1 MSATWRS
8 TGRRSGPSWLPLLR
22 RLSAVDP
29 GWCVWKNADQA
40 VAGIGDVDS
49 AAPRSAWPALRDD
62 FRAWAVAAR
71 ATPAIVCTHAPGL
84 LVLVART
91 PDDAHRLL
99 QVDVYARVARTVDA
113 AELAPVIELDA
124 RGFRRLRRGA
134 EDLFAL
140 LAETRRPARPPGEL
154 EQIRSLLASDPRGVE
169 DAAALLGAARKP
181 ALAGARAVVNGGW
194 NYAAMAALEPVYL
207 AGAVRRPQERL
218 RWLRFRLRDRKRCA
232 VLAALDNDRSIPD
245 QADSWLAAV
254 ASNHAVYER

>member
-1 MSATWRS
+1 MSATSDS
-8 TGRRSGPSWLPLLR
+8 TGRRAGPSRLPLLR

-29 GWCVWKNADQA
+29 GWCVWKNADEA

-71 ATPAIVCTHAPGL
+71 ATPAIVCTHAPGT
-84 LVLVART
+84 LVLVARV
-91 PDDAHRLL
+91 PDDARRLL

-113 AELAPVIELDA
+113 AELAPVTELDA

-134 EDLFAL
+134 EGLFAL
-140 LAETRRPARPPGEL
+140 LAQTRRPARPPAGL
-154 EQIRSLLASDPRGVE
+154 EQIRSLLTSDPRGME

-194 NYAAMAALEPVYL
+194 SYAAMAELEPVYL
-207 AGAVRRPQERL
+207 AGAVRRPRERL
-218 RWLRFRLRDRKRCA
+218 RWLRFRLRDRKRCG
-232 VLAALDNDRSIPD
+232 VLAALENDRSIP
-245 QADSWLAAV
+245 ADADGWLAAV
-254 ASNHAVYER
+254 ASNHAVFEH